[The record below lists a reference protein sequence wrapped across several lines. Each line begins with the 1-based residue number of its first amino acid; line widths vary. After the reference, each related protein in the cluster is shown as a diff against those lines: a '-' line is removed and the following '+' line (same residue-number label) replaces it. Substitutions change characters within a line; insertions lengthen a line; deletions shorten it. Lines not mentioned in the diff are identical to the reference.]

1 MTDTKKLTNHG
12 DTKMVAHMGAAG
24 LETENTI
31 AAYIASGNRSYWGIE
46 TDVHVTKDKK
56 IIATHDDNA
65 IRVSGVDIVIE
76 QTDFETLRKIPL
88 YDMKTGKP
96 RVDLY
101 MPSLEDYINICKK
114 YGKIAVLELK
124 NRMADEDVFTIYDEI
139 SSLGYIDSTVF
150 ISFSIENLHAIRKKN
165 PLQRVQYLIGK
176 KVPEDLVDTL
186 EKYHYDLDIYYN
198 LVTPELLAQC
208 HAIGA
213 EVNVWTV
220 DQAETAEKLVE
231 MGIDY
236 ITTNILE

>member
-1 MTDTKKLTNHG
+1 MTNTKKLSKYGNA
-12 DTKMVAHMGAAG
+12 KMVAHMGAAG

-65 IRVSGVDIVIE
+65 IRVSGVDTVIE
-76 QTDFETLRKIPL
+76 ETDFDTLRKIPL
-88 YDMKTGKP
+88 YDMKSGKT

-101 MPSLEDYINICKK
+101 MPSLEDYITICKK

-124 NRMADEDVFTIYDEI
+124 NRMADEDVFAIYDEI
-139 SSLGYIDSTVF
+139 SALGYIDSTVF

-165 PLQRVQYLIGK
+165 PSQTVQYLIGGN
-176 KVPEDLVDTL
+176 VPADLVDTL
-186 EKYHYDLDIYYN
+186 AEYRFDLDIYYKA
-198 LVTPELLAQC
+198 LTKELLDAC
-208 HAIGA
+208 HSIGA

-220 DQAETAEKLVE
+220 DDVDTAEKLVD